1 MALFSICVSVL
12 TIAFASTTISYDL
25 DVDPVNRSINPKF
38 YGAVPNSSFKR
49 SLTFF
54 TMFFFTVLSTL
65 SKVIGCAFMA
75 ATSIPFFLIL
85 VFAELCLSLILKLV
99 RQDFL
104 YWFPIGGWV
113 AVVIS
118 LFQRIGT
125 QVCTGCTAMLQLRH
139 HYELGGAWWS
149 ATIIWSHLGSY
160 VSVWYYS
167 RNFDENVVAG
177 EQFDADE
184 LYNVLF
190 VLSGLWVCTGSFLI
204 FYCLKVSE

>member
-75 ATSIPFFLIL
+75 APEHMFL
-85 VFAELCLSLILKLV
+85 
-99 RQDFL
+99 
-104 YWFPIGGWV
+104 
-113 AVVIS
+113 
-118 LFQRIGT
+118 
-125 QVCTGCTAMLQLRH
+125 
-139 HYELGGAWWS
+139 
-149 ATIIWSHLGSY
+149 
-160 VSVWYYS
+160 
-167 RNFDENVVAG
+167 
-177 EQFDADE
+177 
-184 LYNVLF
+184 
-190 VLSGLWVCTGSFLI
+190 
-204 FYCLKVSE
+204 